1 MEKIF
6 RNIERRGFYRIFMSD
21 LEFNS
26 YNWCHHLLKYP
37 IFDFM
42 DFPVTFQIF
51 GHTILAHPVLET
63 IGIFI
68 GMRYYFYLKRKS
80 KEKLSFNISA
90 AVLIGATA
98 GALLGSKLIGNLENP
113 YVFFNDFDFKR
124 FWTNNT
130 IVGGLAFGLIGVE
143 WAKKIVGHKE
153 STGDLI
159 VFPLIL
165 AMIIGRIGCFL
176 TGIHEETYGIPTDFI
191 FGMHLGD
198 EYLRHPVAL
207 YEITFLIVLW
217 IILKT
222 IQDKKIY
229 PSGFVFQIFMLS
241 YFSFRFMLDFIK
253 PKIEIIGNL
262 GTIQITCLCIIFYYF
277 LKLRKINSLTSPENI
292 TS

>member
-1 MEKIF
+1 
-6 RNIERRGFYRIFMSD
+6 
-21 LEFNS
+21 
-26 YNWCHHLLKYP
+26 
-37 IFDFM
+37 M

-51 GHTILAHPVLET
+51 DHTILAHPVLET

-80 KEKLSFNISA
+80 KEKLSFNTSA

-113 YVFFNDFDFKR
+113 DVFFNDFDFKR

-130 IVGGLAFGLIGVE
+130 IVGGLAFGLMGVE

-165 AMIIGRIGCFL
+165 AMMIGRIGCFL
-176 TGIHEETYGIPTDFI
+176 TGIHEETYGIPTNFI

-207 YEITFLIVLW
+207 YEIAFLMVLW
-217 IILKT
+217 IVLKI
-222 IQDKKIY
+222 IQRKNKY

-241 YFSFRFMLDFIK
+241 YFNFRFFLDFIK
-253 PKIEIIGNL
+253 PKIEIIGKL
-262 GTIQITCLCIIFYYF
+262 GTIQVVCLMFILYYIYAIKNTIYLMNIKNTITI
-277 LKLRKINSLTSPENI
+277 
-292 TS
+292 